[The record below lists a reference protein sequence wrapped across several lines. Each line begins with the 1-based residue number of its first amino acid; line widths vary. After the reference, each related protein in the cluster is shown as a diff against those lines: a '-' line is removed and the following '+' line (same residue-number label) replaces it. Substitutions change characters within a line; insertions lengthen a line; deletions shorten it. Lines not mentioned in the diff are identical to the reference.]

1 MKAKKGSRAVYSTD
15 RGRLCPQCL
24 RNVTDCVCAKDRPAS
39 VGDGIA
45 RISRETKGRGG
56 KAVTVIT
63 GLAVSPDELKKIA
76 KKLKQRCG
84 VGGATKGDN
93 IEIQGDQRATCKAE
107 LEALGYT
114 CKLAGG

>member
-1 MKAKKGSRAVYSTD
+1 MKAKKNSRAVYSTD
-15 RGRLCPQCL
+15 GGRLCPQCL
-24 RNVTDCVCAKDRPAS
+24 RSVTDCVCGKDRPII
-39 VGDGIA
+39 VGDGIV
-45 RISRETKGRGG
+45 RVSRETKGRGG

-93 IEIQGDQRATCKAE
+93 IEIQGDQRTTCKAE
-107 LEALGYT
+107 LETLGYT
-114 CKLAGG
+114 CRLAGG

>member
-1 MKAKKGSRAVYSTD
+1 MCG
-15 RGRLCPQCL
+15 
-24 RNVTDCVCAKDRPAS
+24 KDRPAT

-63 GLAVSPDELKKIA
+63 GLAVSPDELKAIA

-84 VGGATKGDN
+84 VGGATKGEN
-93 IEIQGDQRATCKAE
+93 IEIQGDQRAACKAE